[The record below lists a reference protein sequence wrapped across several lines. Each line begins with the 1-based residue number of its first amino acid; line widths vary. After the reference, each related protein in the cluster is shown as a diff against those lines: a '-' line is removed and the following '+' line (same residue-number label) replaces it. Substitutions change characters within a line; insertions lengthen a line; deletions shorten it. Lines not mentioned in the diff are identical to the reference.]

1 MENNSL
7 CFLKW
12 HDLQNKLHLPLSWHY
27 GATLEGISV
36 CDIICAPQ
44 SPSVEVNASNRTC
57 GALRT
62 MSRWPALHL
71 FEVAAVRKPF
81 SLVMSPHHFPNNRG
95 NKHSLEMAGQMCWS
109 FHKERQL
116 LGRQLSSLWGKKS
129 MKPRIKSDRRYGDET
144 KAVATVTKTWRM
156 Q

>member
-1 MENNSL
+1 MTSKIS
-7 CFLKW
+7 CTCPWADIMGPRWKASVSVTSSVP
-12 HDLQNKLHLPLSWHY
+12 HSLPLWRWMHQIVHV
-27 GATLEGISV
+27 GP
-36 CDIICAPQ
+36 CAQ
-44 SPSVEVNASNRTC
+44 
-57 GALRT
+57 
-62 MSRWPALHL
+62 SRWPALRL